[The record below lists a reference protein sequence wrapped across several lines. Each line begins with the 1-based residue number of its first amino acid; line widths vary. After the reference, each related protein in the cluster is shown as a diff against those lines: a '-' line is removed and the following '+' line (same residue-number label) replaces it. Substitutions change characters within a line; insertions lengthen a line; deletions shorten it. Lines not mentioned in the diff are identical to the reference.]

1 MLLKQKYHRLGD
13 LNNRNLFLVVLETGK
28 SNTKMIADSVPGKNS
43 PPGLQTVS
51 SLLPPC
57 IIGGSR

>member
-28 SNTKMIADSVPGKNS
+28 SNTKVIADLVPGENC
-43 PPGLQTVS
+43 PPFLQTVS
-51 SLLPPC
+51 S
-57 IIGGSR
+57 

>member
-13 LNNRNLFLVVLETGK
+13 LNNRNLFLIVLESGK
-28 SNTKMIADSVPGKNS
+28 SNTKVIADSVPGENC

-51 SLLPPC
+51 S
-57 IIGGSR
+57 